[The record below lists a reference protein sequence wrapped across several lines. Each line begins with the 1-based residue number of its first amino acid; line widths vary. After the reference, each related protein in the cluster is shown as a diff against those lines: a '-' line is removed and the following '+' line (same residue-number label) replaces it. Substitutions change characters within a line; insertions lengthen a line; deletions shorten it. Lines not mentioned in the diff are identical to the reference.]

1 MINPMKTLGFQP
13 QSHRISRLIFA
24 VLLSISC
31 WDRSYGVGAS
41 VPFVEYEAES
51 GVLNG
56 GATVQSLSGP
66 PTTPYSSPQLEA
78 SGRAFVR
85 LNSVGQSVRWTNN
98 TGANVT
104 AINLRYCIPD
114 SSTGRGFTATLNLY
128 VNGTF
133 RQAVTLT
140 SAQTWQYD
148 GAFGSSTYNTSNQNP
163 ADGNPRDF
171 FDETHFL
178 VTGSAISPG
187 STITLK
193 KDSANTA
200 AF

>member
-1 MINPMKTLGFQP
+1 MNIQNSPSRIP
-13 QSHRISRLIFA
+13 QSQSATQIPSRAMRNLQISTKNPQSRGDSSRKPMFHPSAGISFLLSL
-24 VLLSISC
+24 LLSIGC
-31 WDRSYGVGAS
+31 WDRSYGVGAT

-114 SSTGRGFTATLNLY
+114 SSTGRGITATLNLY

-140 SAQTWQYD
+140 
-148 GAFGSSTYNTSNQNP
+148 
-163 ADGNPRDF
+163 
-171 FDETHFL
+171 
-178 VTGSAISPG
+178 
-187 STITLK
+187 
-193 KDSANTA
+193 
-200 AF
+200 